1 VKVNLCATIPAPT
14 VDQALDLIKKA
25 EQRDANLVELRFDYL
40 DDLSLTGEI
49 ISATRLAKIA
59 TLRPVSKGG
68 RFRGKEHDRI
78 RCLFEAAKSGCE
90 FIDIELGTKNT
101 PEIIRNIKN
110 LGAKTIISYHD
121 FHSTPNLRK
130 LNMILGRQIK
140 TKADLFKIVTTAK
153 RLRDNLT
160 ILDFVAKAIERG
172 EVVSFAMGE
181 LGTVSRILSPIYGS
195 SFTFGAVERGIESA
209 AGQLTLEEMRNI
221 YRLMRLE

>member
-1 VKVNLCATIPAPT
+1 
-14 VDQALDLIKKA
+14 
-25 EQRDANLVELRFDYL
+25 
-40 DDLSLTGEI
+40 
-49 ISATRLAKIA
+49 
-59 TLRPVSKGG
+59 
-68 RFRGKEHDRI
+68 
-78 RCLFEAAKSGCE
+78 
-90 FIDIELGTKNT
+90 
-101 PEIIRNIKN
+101 
-110 LGAKTIISYHD
+110 
-121 FHSTPNLRK
+121 
-130 LNMILGRQIK
+130 MILGRQIK

>member
-1 VKVNLCATIPAPT
+1 MKVNLCATIPAPT
-14 VDQALDLIKKA
+14 VNQAFDLIKKA

-40 DDLSLTGEI
+40 DDLSRTCEI

-59 TLRPVSKGG
+59 TLRPASKGG

-78 RCLFEAAKSGCE
+78 RCLLEAAKSGCE

-140 TKADLFKIVTTAK
+140 TKADLVKIVTTAK

-160 ILDFVAKAIERG
+160 ILDFVAKAIERR
-172 EVVSFAMGE
+172 EVVSFAMGQ
-181 LGTVSRILSPIYGS
+181 LGTVSRILSPIYGA
-195 SFTFGAVERGIESA
+195 SFTFAAVERGIESA